1 MRNLTMR
8 YVKIFIFFILTI
20 FVTTTATG
28 QTLNVKSG
36 SVTYVFPA
44 TQMGDV
50 TFENGNHITIMG
62 KTFAVDDIDEMTFD
76 DTSVKDN
83 AVNVNYNA
91 GTASVTINQT
101 NTAAISG
108 DEKTYILSGSSDN
121 GSLTLDGSYKCTLQ
135 QSHFLWR
142 WYKDHKREDYQMDK
156 CHRLLYTRTFRRY
169 RTQANFTA
177 K

>member
-20 FVTTTATG
+20 FVTTTAIG

-44 TQMGDV
+44 AQMGDV
-50 TFENGNHITIMG
+50 TFENGNHITIIG

-91 GTASVTINQT
+91 GTACVTIAGNVAPFVSATVNGAHVTINQT

-108 DEKTYILSGSSDN
+108 DEITYILSGSSDN
-121 GSLTLDGSYKCTLQ
+121 GSLTLDGS
-135 QSHFLWR
+135 
-142 WYKDHKREDYQMDK
+142 
-156 CHRLLYTRTFRRY
+156 
-169 RTQANFTA
+169 
-177 K
+177 

>member
-20 FVTTTATG
+20 FVTPTATG

-44 TQMGDV
+44 AQMGDV

-91 GTASVTINQT
+91 GTACVTIAGNVAPFVSATVNGAHVTINQT

-108 DEKTYILSGSSDN
+108 DEITYILSGSSDN
-121 GSLTLDGSYKCTLQ
+121 GSLTLDGS
-135 QSHFLWR
+135 
-142 WYKDHKREDYQMDK
+142 
-156 CHRLLYTRTFRRY
+156 
-169 RTQANFTA
+169 
-177 K
+177 